1 MAPINWIHSGIPRS
15 QGAGYSSKTCK
26 KSAGLAALAG
36 CGLCEGRM
44 AIVNSAVYGTR
55 AFSRGAEHLIDGPE
69 LRGPWAFGPDHVL
82 FLERCENG
90 VKRPERD
97 G

>member
-1 MAPINWIHSGIPRS
+1 MRGNGLESFCQARDHIRS
-15 QGAGYSSKTCK
+15 SSKTWK
-26 KSAGLAALAG
+26 KIAGLAALAG
-36 CGLCEGRM
+36 GCLCRM

-55 AFSRGAEHLIDGPE
+55 AFSRRAEYLIDGPE